1 MIASTARSEAA
12 VGQDDRRFLERFER
26 CTLPESEWTHLAHI
40 RVAWT
45 CLRLSD
51 PADAIPRIRRGILA
65 YNTAVLGRPEMY
77 HDTVTVAFSMLVAN
91 RMQDGEPWADF
102 ETRIDDLLD
111 KNSPIL
117 LRYYSSNRLFSPE
130 ARERFVAPDLEP
142 LPASGRAGED

>member
-1 MIASTARSEAA
+1 MTACMARSEAA
-12 VGQDDRRFLERFER
+12 VSPDDRRFLARFER

-40 RVAWT
+40 RVAWA
-45 CLRLSD
+45 CLQLSD
-51 PADAIPRIRRGILA
+51 PADSIARIRRGILA

-77 HDTVTVAFSMLVAN
+77 HETVTVAYSMLVAN
-91 RMQDGEPWADF
+91 RIRDGESWADF
-102 ETRIDDLLD
+102 ASRIDDLLD
-111 KNSPIL
+111 KRSPIL